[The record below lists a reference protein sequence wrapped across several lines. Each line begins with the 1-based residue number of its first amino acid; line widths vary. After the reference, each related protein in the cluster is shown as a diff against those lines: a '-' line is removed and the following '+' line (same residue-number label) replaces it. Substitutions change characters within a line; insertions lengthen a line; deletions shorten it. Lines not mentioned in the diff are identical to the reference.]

1 MDDADSD
8 AAPEYKNKN
17 QNKKGITC
25 AYERAQAMSFC
36 ILTYI
41 NSDFDTY
48 NSLTPNWYYKVLR

>member
-17 QNKKGITC
+17 QNKKGIPC

-41 NSDFDTY
+41 NND
-48 NSLTPNWYYKVLR
+48 LEKKGG